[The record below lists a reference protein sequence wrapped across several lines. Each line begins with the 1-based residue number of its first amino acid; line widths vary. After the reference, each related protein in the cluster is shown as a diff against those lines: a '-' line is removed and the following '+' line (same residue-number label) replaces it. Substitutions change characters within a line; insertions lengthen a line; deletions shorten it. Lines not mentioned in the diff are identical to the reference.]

1 MTKIKKNH
9 IEQGKELHK
18 NQIIDEKNDKHKQQQ
33 EWSNLMD
40 STHKKLSEGALNIS
54 LTNRIRSN
62 RGTKEASS
70 KGHHKEGHAIH
81 KGPHKKK

>member
-1 MTKIKKNH
+1 MAKIKKNS
-9 IEQGKELHK
+9 IQQGKELHK
-18 NQIIDEKNDKHKQQQ
+18 NQRIDEKAERQRQDQAWQ
-33 EWSNLMD
+33 NLMH

-54 LTNRIRSN
+54 LTNRKSSN
-62 RGTKEASS
+62 RGTKEAGS